1 MHRDVPLN
9 EIVDNPFQ
17 PRSEFDAT
25 AIRSLAD
32 EIKAE
37 GFWNGT
43 LQGRRNARGQVELV
57 FGHRRL
63 RALKLLKVPSARVE
77 ILDLTDAQMSLRALA
92 ENLQREGLTDLEK
105 SDAVKRTV
113 EIERARR
120 KANGEPERGAIQ
132 VVADR
137 LGLAAEWVGTL
148 CNISLSMDRK
158 ERDVIE
164 AGHLT
169 AKTAHA
175 AKQWGGSEY
184 VQTLARQGKDRTRSK
199 PTHTTVAAMRSAVNA
214 APEPIREKLKEEVV
228 AGKLERPDQVEARA
242 RRLASDRV
250 RREKE
255 PPPDLRVVILD
266 WTDEL
271 KGWNTKLKTVAPY
284 MDYVDEVPS
293 IANRF
298 RGALEQL
305 IDTAKE
311 LLKEARR

>member
-148 CNISLSMDRK
+148 
-158 ERDVIE
+158 
-164 AGHLT
+164 
-169 AKTAHA
+169 
-175 AKQWGGSEY
+175 
-184 VQTLARQGKDRTRSK
+184 
-199 PTHTTVAAMRSAVNA
+199 
-214 APEPIREKLKEEVV
+214 
-228 AGKLERPDQVEARA
+228 
-242 RRLASDRV
+242 
-250 RREKE
+250 
-255 PPPDLRVVILD
+255 
-266 WTDEL
+266 
-271 KGWNTKLKTVAPY
+271 
-284 MDYVDEVPS
+284 
-293 IANRF
+293 
-298 RGALEQL
+298 
-305 IDTAKE
+305 
-311 LLKEARR
+311 